1 MTTEDFKAFCV
12 ICLMGIAA
20 MLLIFYQWHGYILML
35 GDITFMALIM
45 LSVSGTIVLVVLL
58 FGSLYYKLAMKQTQL
73 ESERARIEQSW
84 ADLELR
90 RMEAL
95 SKGQLAIPI
104 APGHS
109 LYTNQPLTA
118 LQAPNLPSQ
127 PMAALPMPSEPQ
139 IEVDPER
146 LFATFRKAKAIHGL
160 IIGSRNSGK
169 STLVNR
175 LMNVEFTDYDTVI
188 IDPLFNQI
196 DSGWLL
202 HGKVKINRNF
212 VQGLTEFYKSHKA
225 VADTT
230 NTSRKG
236 SIKRLLIID
245 EFPSLLA
252 DLEAKDKQTY
262 KMVMAML
269 RSIYSQ
275 GSHTNHNLM
284 LLSQTVL
291 SEDIGLSSNDK
302 ANFIQVCLGSLGGD
316 YLSLR
321 RGKANKKTLYMRL
334 DDVSNDYEY
343 YVTFEDNKGQ
353 IDVQPLPDLAQ
364 FGAKRLY
371 GLDAESVFGDENEG
385 INQIP
390 STQTDTA
397 KLPDNWQQI
406 AEWLQLGM
414 SANAIYDKIRG
425 NRNDTLGHIR
435 TVKTYLEHQ
444 ATGQTNGYHQV
455 VTL

>member
-1 MTTEDFKAFCV
+1 MALT
-12 ICLMGIAA
+12 
-20 MLLIFYQWHGYILML
+20 MLL
-35 GDITFMALIM
+35 
-45 LSVSGTIVLVVLL
+45 VSGTVVLLVLL
-58 FGSLYYKLAMKQTQL
+58 FGSLYYKLALKQAQL
-73 ESERARIEQSW
+73 EFERARVERELSDIHLQRIE
-84 ADLELR
+84 AIR
-90 RMEAL
+90 G
-95 SKGQLAIPI
+95 GQMAITLQ
-104 APGHS
+104 PGHS

-118 LQAPNLPSQ
+118 LHAPNLPSQ
-127 PMAALPMPSEPQ
+127 AMPLLPMPVDPQ
-139 IEVDPER
+139 IEVDPEK
-146 LFATFRKAKAIHGL
+146 LFVTFRKAKAIHGL

-175 LMNVEFTDYDTVI
+175 LMNEEFVGYDITI
-188 IDPLFNQI
+188 IDPLFNQV

-202 HGKVKINRNF
+202 HSKVKINRNF
-212 VQGLTEFYKSHKA
+212 VQGLTEFYQSHKK

-252 DLEAKDKQTY
+252 DLEAKDKPNY

-302 ANFIQVCLGSLGGD
+302 ANFIQVCLGALGGD
-316 YLSLR
+316 YLALR
-321 RGKANKKTLYMRL
+321 RGKANKKQLYMRL
-334 DDVSNDYEY
+334 DDVSSEHEY

-353 IDVQPLPDLAQ
+353 IDVQPLPDLSQ

-371 GLDAESVFGDENEG
+371 GLDTESVLSDGNEG

-390 STQTDTA
+390 SSQSDTV

-406 AEWLQLGM
+406 AELLQLGM
-414 SANAIYDKIRG
+414 SANSIYDKIRG

-435 TVKTYLEHQ
+435 TVKAYLEHSQ
-444 ATGQTNGYHQV
+444 SGQTNGFHKV
-455 VTL
+455 VAA

>member
-1 MTTEDFKAFCV
+1 MTIYDFQAFCV
-12 ICLMGIAA
+12 VCLMAIAA
-20 MLLIFYQWHGYILML
+20 MLFVWYQW
-35 GDITFMALIM
+35 
-45 LSVSGTIVLVVLL
+45 SWWIVLGGNIMAVGFNILIVIGLVVIAGAMLAW
-58 FGSLYYKLAMKQTQL
+58 LYYDIAMKKARL
-73 ESERARIEQSW
+73 ASELAKAERERAK
-84 ADLELR
+84 ADYER
-90 RMEAL
+90 AKAL
-95 SKGQLAIPI
+95 NKSQLVIPVQ
-104 APGHS
+104 PGHA
-109 LYTNQPLTA
+109 LFTNQSLTA
-118 LQAPNLPSQ
+118 LHAPNLPSQ
-127 PMAALPMPSEPQ
+127 AMPLLPAPEPQ
-139 IEVDPER
+139 IEIDPEK
-146 LFATFRKAKAIHGL
+146 LFTTFRKAKAIHGL

-175 LMNVEFTDYDTVI
+175 LMNVEFTDYDITI
-188 IDPLFNQI
+188 IDPLFNQV

-202 HGKVKINRNF
+202 HSKVKINRNF

-230 NTSRKG
+230 NTTRKG
-236 SIKRLLIID
+236 NAKKLLIID

-252 DLEAKDKQTY
+252 DLEAKDKQNY

-269 RSIYSQ
+269 RATYSQ

-316 YLSLR
+316 YLALR
-321 RGKANKKTLYMRL
+321 RGKANKKQLYTRL
-334 DDVSNDYEY
+334 EDISNEHEY

-371 GLDAESVFGDENEG
+371 GLDTESVFSDGNGNIDL
-385 INQIP
+385 IP
-390 STQTDTA
+390 SNQSDTV
-397 KLPDNWQQI
+397 KLPDNWEKI
-406 AEWLQLGM
+406 AELLQLGL

-435 TVKTYLEHQ
+435 TVKAYLEHQ
-444 ATGQTNGYHQV
+444 STGQVNGYHKV